1 MAAYTVCFK
10 DPTTAT
16 STRQE
21 PLPVVALTAEVEG
34 LRQEPLP
41 VGPYGPER
49 DRPAYALTA
58 EVEGLGA
65 PAKLIL
71 MLLESRCTSTKRQCW
86 PSWEWLMRKSGLR
99 RTCLAK
105 ALGDL
110 RSSGLVGV
118 VRSGSRRDRSST
130 LYEVARPVDGLD
142 GPVVE
147 PLRSATRTSKPSLR
161 SATRT
166 PRVYVR
172 TEGKE
177 EEEEVRAIPPD
188 DLTTTTT
195 VVMDDGNPAIAP
207 STPTADVP
215 EADVSTADPPT
226 DRQREFIADVSAEL
240 GEPAPAPATRRE
252 AIPVVADLIARRD
265 GSRAAAREAARL
277 DAKVEGRRQQG
288 AAAGQTF
295 PDRVA
300 FASAAKC
307 DGCETIQYPEPGGRC
322 PGCGESMRQ
331 WEPPAGVGEPST
343 GGAADG
349 RLSSEPAGS
358 PPRLL
363 SI

>member
-177 EEEEVRAIPPD
+177 EEEEEEVRAIPPD

-240 GEPAPAPATRRE
+240 GEPVPAPATRRE

-343 GGAADG
+343 GGAPRTVDYRAN
-349 RLSSEPAGS
+349 
-358 PPRLL
+358 PPGVRRGC
-363 SI
+363 

>member
-142 GPVVE
+142 GAVVE